1 MQMNRYIK
9 FSFVTIILNMVLFN
23 MVLAQYQG
31 GQGRGDIKRMSY
43 VNPSGTNVLTLED
56 IAGPYCAGA
65 AFNVYFY
72 NVGNYDVPN
81 VYTLE
86 LSDATGDFTNSII
99 IGTLTGNNNVDT
111 ILATLPA
118 NLPSGTNYMIRLNSS
133 SPATLGTNSN
143 PFTINELL
151 TPAISITTNQNS
163 ACQGSTMSFTSN
175 IINGGTNLSY
185 QWFVNGATD
194 GTNNP
199 IYQDFGFNNGDII
212 TCELTSSEACTV
224 QPLAISNPITLT
236 IFPVP
241 TTGVTISA
249 SETGFCAGT
258 AVYFT
263 ANDLNGGSSPVFQW
277 YVNGNPT
284 AIGSFFNTNSLANG
298 DTVKCLMSSSLNC
311 ATQTVSNDII
321 VTVTPNNFNTTFT
334 PSSILL
340 NSSPFLLTF
349 SNVEPTG
356 SIYNLVWSF
365 GDGSTA
371 TGLSPSHNY
380 ISNGYYDVS
389 LIATDTAGCSQ
400 TYTYPNPIQVVGSS
414 LSCSHNATINQSGT
428 IAACIGGNVSLTA
441 STSASSP
448 TYQWTMNGVNIGGA
462 TQSSYNAIATGNY
475 AVIVYEGGICP
486 VISNIVAIAFTN
498 AVPQIPS
505 ISDAGNLQN
514 CGQGNVTLTANTN
527 GAVSYLWN
535 TGDTTSSLNVNQS
548 GNYYVTATYSVGC
561 QSTSAPFNLNATDA
575 INPGICMVS
584 VDSLSN
590 SNLIIWEVP
599 VVNNIDSFL
608 VYRETPQVNVYE
620 KIGAVDYYDLSEFT
634 DLGSNPQM
642 QSYRYKLAVLDT
654 CGGITNLSD
663 LHKTIHLQIFPGTGN
678 NRQLSWTN
686 YEGINVTSYEI
697 YRKLPAD
704 LNFQLLTTIA
714 GNLTTYTDI
723 NPVQANAD
731 YRIEIVL
738 PQNCNSSD
746 RAAYGKSKSNVGSNQ
761 GILPSWNDVGI
772 QSNIAINQLIVYPNP
787 STGIINLEW
796 EATTHGLLSIKMI
809 NALGQAVYT
818 NVKQS
823 NFGKNKIEL
832 ETNLAKGIYLLE
844 ISDDNQFKKLM
855 KVCIK

>member
-1 MQMNRYIK
+1 M
-9 FSFVTIILNMVLFN
+9 LNMMLLN
-23 MVLAQYQG
+23 IVLAQYQG
-31 GQGRGDIKRMSY
+31 GQGRGDVKRMSY

-65 AFNVYFY
+65 TFDVYFY
-72 NVGNYDVPN
+72 NVGIYDISN
-81 VYTLE
+81 VYSLE
-86 LSDATGDFTNSII
+86 LSDENGDFAIPTII

-133 SPATLGTNSN
+133 SPATIGTNSN
-143 PFTINELL
+143 AFSINEIL
-151 TPAISITTNQNS
+151 TPSISISTNQNS
-163 ACQGSTMSFTSN
+163 GCQGTTMYFSSN
-175 IINGGTNLSY
+175 IINGGTNPSY
-185 QWFVNGATD
+185 QWFVNGVAT

-199 IYQDFGFNNGDII
+199 NFNDFLLNDGDII
-212 TCELTSSEACTV
+212 TCELTSSEVCVV
-224 QPLAISNPITLT
+224 QPSANSNPINLT
-236 IFPVP
+236 IFPIAN
-241 TTGVTISA
+241 TGVTISA
-249 SETGFCAGT
+249 SQTSFCAGT
-258 AVYFT
+258 AVYFI

-311 ATQTVSNDII
+311 ATQAASNDII
-321 VTVTPNNFNTTFT
+321 VTVTPNNFSTTFV

-340 NSSPFLLTF
+340 NSSPYLLTF
-349 SNVEPTG
+349 SNVQPTG
-356 SIYNLVWSF
+356 SQYNLVWSF

-380 ISNGYYDVS
+380 ISNGFYDVS

-400 TYTYPNPIQVVGSS
+400 IFTYPNPIQVVGSS

-428 IAACIGGNVSLTA
+428 IAACIGGNVSLSA
-441 STSASSP
+441 STSASIP

-475 AVIVYEGGICP
+475 AVIVYEDGFCP

-498 AVPQIPS
+498 PVPTIPL

-548 GNYYVTATYSVGC
+548 GNYYVTATYSIGC

-697 YRKLPAD
+697 YRKFPAD

-714 GNLTTYTDI
+714 GNLTTFTDI
-723 NPVQANAD
+723 NPAQANAD

-761 GILPSWNDVGI
+761 GILPAWSGVGI
-772 QSNIAINQLIVYPNP
+772 QSNIAISQLIVYPNP

-796 EATTHGLLSIKMI
+796 ESATNGLLSIKMI
-809 NALGQAVYT
+809 NALGQAIYT